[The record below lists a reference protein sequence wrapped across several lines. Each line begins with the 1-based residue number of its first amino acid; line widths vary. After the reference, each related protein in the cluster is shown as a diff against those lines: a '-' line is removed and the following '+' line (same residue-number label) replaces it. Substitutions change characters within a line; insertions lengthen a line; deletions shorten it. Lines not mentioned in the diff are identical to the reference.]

1 MQSQI
6 TMTISDTLFT
16 RAKQLTQIRKAA
28 SEDEL
33 VDLLEQILASAE
45 LDEEE
50 TLVDEDPE
58 VEREMQAYIA
68 MHPLLKKTHF
78 GKHVAVY
85 DGRLIDTDD
94 DYDALTR
101 RIDAQYPD
109 RFVWISKV
117 AEEPIKTFVFRSPRL
132 EQIG

>member
-1 MQSQI
+1 M
-6 TMTISDTLFT
+6 
-16 RAKQLTQIRKAA
+16 
-28 SEDEL
+28 
-33 VDLLEQILASAE
+33 DLLEQILASAE